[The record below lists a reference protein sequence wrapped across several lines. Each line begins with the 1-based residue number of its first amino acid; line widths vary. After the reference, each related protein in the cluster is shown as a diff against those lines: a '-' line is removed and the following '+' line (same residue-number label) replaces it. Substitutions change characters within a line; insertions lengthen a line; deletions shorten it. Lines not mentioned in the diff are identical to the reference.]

1 MRKSLKKNNISKV
14 RTVVL
19 DTSAFIAG
27 FDPFSSKRYN
37 VTVPNVKEEI
47 KRDSILLLRFEVAIE
62 TGKIEVKTPF
72 EKYKIKV
79 ENVANKMGDLH
90 LLSETDLDVLAV
102 ALELEIEGFKP
113 QIVTDDYSIQN
124 VASKMK
130 IEFIPLTTGGI
141 HKIFEWIR
149 YCPACYKNFV
159 SNYKLVSCSI
169 CGTKLKR
176 KPKRKITPGKA
187 NEKKK
192 N

>member
-1 MRKSLKKNNISKV
+1 MRKFLKKNNISNV

-149 YCPACYKNFV
+149 YCPACYKNFA